1 MSRLPI
7 RARLTLAFAAVMAVA
22 LSALGLLAYHRIA
35 DGLSQDLDRE
45 LAARAQDLSGLLAR
59 TAPGSLEDLAGTGL
73 VERGESFAE
82 VEAPDGTV
90 LAATSTLRGRPLLSR
105 AEVRAAAHRMLVLD
119 RPDAPGLD
127 EPARLLA
134 TRVTTDGRDAVL
146 IVGNTR
152 ENGVESLARVRHQLL
167 LLLPLLLVVT
177 TVCGHLLS
185 GAALRPVEAMR
196 RRATGMTAEGT
207 GQRLPV
213 PPGHDELARLGETL
227 NDLLARVEAA
237 RAGERTFVARASHEL
252 RTPLTLLRTELE
264 LALRRP
270 RTADQLHAA
279 VQSAEEEVDRLTRL
293 ANSLLLLAGED
304 REEMAALREPVDLH
318 DLLADEAARFGPIA
332 AEDGRTI
339 RCTAP
344 NGLRLDADPQRL
356 RQAVRNLV
364 QNALDHG
371 AGDVLLDAVATG
383 DGVEVRVTDAGP
395 GFSSELAG
403 RAFEPFAR
411 AAAGHGT
418 GLGLAVVASVARA
431 HGGSA
436 GTRDSP
442 DGGTDVWFR
451 LARADNP

>member
-1 MSRLPI
+1 MSRFPT

-22 LSALGLLAYHRIA
+22 LTALGLFAYHRIA

-45 LAARAQDLSGLLAR
+45 LAARAQDLTGLLTR
-59 TAPGSLEDLAGTGL
+59 TPPGSLQDLAGTGL

-82 VEAPDGTV
+82 VVAPDGTV

-105 AEVRAAAHRMLVLD
+105 AEVRAAAHRTLMLN

-152 ENGVESLARVRHQLL
+152 ENGAESLARVRGQLL
-167 LLLPLLLVVT
+167 LLLPLFLMVT
-177 TVCGHLLS
+177 TACGYLLS

-196 RRATGMTAEGT
+196 RRAAGMTAEGS
-207 GQRLPV
+207 GQRVPV

-227 NDLLARVEAA
+227 NHLLARVDAA
-237 RAGERTFVARASHEL
+237 RSGERTFVARASHEL

-270 RTADQLHAA
+270 RTVAELHAA
-279 VQSAEEEVDRLTRL
+279 VESAAEEVDQLTRL
-293 ANSLLLLAGED
+293 ANNLLLLAGED
-304 REEMAALREPVDLH
+304 REDISALREPVNVH
-318 DLLADEAARFGPIA
+318 DLLADEAARFGPLA
-332 AEDGRTI
+332 AQRGRSI
-339 RCTAP
+339 RCSAP
-344 NGLRLDADPQRL
+344 RGLFLDADPQRL
-356 RQAVRNLV
+356 RQALRNLV

-371 AGDVLLDAVATG
+371 AGEVLLDAVAIS
-383 DGVEVRVTDAGP
+383 DDVEVRVTDTGP
-395 GFSSELAG
+395 GFSSELG
-403 RAFEPFAR
+403 ERAFEPFAR
-411 AAAGHGT
+411 SAAGHGS

-436 GTRDSP
+436 GTRHSP
-442 DGGTDVWFR
+442 GGGTDVWLR
-451 LARADNP
+451 MTRSDNP